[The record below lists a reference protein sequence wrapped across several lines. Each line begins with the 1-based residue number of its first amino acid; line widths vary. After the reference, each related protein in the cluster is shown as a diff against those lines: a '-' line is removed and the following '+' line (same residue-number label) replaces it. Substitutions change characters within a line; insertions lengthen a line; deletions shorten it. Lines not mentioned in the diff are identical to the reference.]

1 MISEADPDLCDR
13 DPSLIV
19 RHEVDQLLDL
29 VALAG
34 ATTRVKELRL
44 NLSDADRRAAS
55 EVAPEGAIVFHLGKR
70 WFSEGNTVAST
81 QTLVDELAVVVTV
94 PAESEEFLPAFAGR
108 HEGVTELS
116 GLPFGQWAAVFE
128 RAGCVVTVD
137 TGATHVA
144 SAVRRPTVVAFEHRY
159 FRLNSQEWSPYGV
172 PSVLVHK
179 PAVEDEAAL
188 ARFRSEVVRGVTSL
202 IHA

>member
-70 WFSEGNTVAST
+70 WFPKATRSRPRRRSWTS
-81 QTLVDELAVVVTV
+81 
-94 PAESEEFLPAFAGR
+94 SR
-108 HEGVTELS
+108 R
-116 GLPFGQWAAVFE
+116 W
-128 RAGCVVTVD
+128 
-137 TGATHVA
+137 GA
-144 SAVRRPTVVAFEHRY
+144 
-159 FRLNSQEWSPYGV
+159 
-172 PSVLVHK
+172 
-179 PAVEDEAAL
+179 
-188 ARFRSEVVRGVTSL
+188 RSS
-202 IHA
+202 

>member
-1 MISEADPDLCDR
+1 M
-13 DPSLIV
+13 
-19 RHEVDQLLDL
+19 
-29 VALAG
+29 
-34 ATTRVKELRL
+34 
-44 NLSDADRRAAS
+44 
-55 EVAPEGAIVFHLGKR
+55 
-70 WFSEGNTVAST
+70 
-81 QTLVDELAVVVTV
+81 
-94 PAESEEFLPAFAGR
+94 
-108 HEGVTELS
+108 
-116 GLPFGQWAAVFE
+116 AAVFE